1 MIPVTYLSGTDLSKI
16 LIAKKSHL
24 PTTLVNVHMGYLIWT
39 EGHDQLLLPGK
50 HLVEDNFV
58 GAALMTVVQPEKML
72 LIEEVIRF
80 VGSILLIGF

>member
-72 LIEEVIRF
+72 LIEEVVRF
-80 VGSILLIGF
+80 VGSILLIGI

>member
-24 PTTLVNVHMGYLIWT
+24 PTTLVNVHMGYLIRT

-58 GAALMTVVQPEKML
+58 GAALVTVVQPEKML
-72 LIEEVIRF
+72 LIEEVIGF
-80 VGSILLIGF
+80 VG

>member
-39 EGHDQLLLPGK
+39 EGHDQFLLPGK

-72 LIEEVIRF
+72 LIEEVIRL
-80 VGSILLIGF
+80 VG

>member
-1 MIPVTYLSGTDLSKI
+1 
-16 LIAKKSHL
+16 
-24 PTTLVNVHMGYLIWT
+24 MGYLIRT

-50 HLVEDNFV
+50 QLVEDNFV

-80 VGSILLIGF
+80 VG